1 MWPWTG
7 RRSGRLAEEVE
18 MLRRKVDA
26 VLYDQEDIKSRL
38 QKVLWRIGKLSAQ
51 PVDEGSTPSA
61 SSGPTGLGASTSPSP
76 QTDPVSARLLARR
89 SRRTGTLPSLP
100 PTGSRED
107 ERD

>member
-1 MWPWTG
+1 MWSWTG

-38 QKVLWRIGKLSAQ
+38 QKVLWRIGKLGAGAAAQ
-51 PVDEGSTPSA
+51 EAPGTAPSTDNAIAPSV
-61 SSGPTGLGASTSPSP
+61 TS
-76 QTDPVSARLLARR
+76 TDPVSARILARR
-89 SRRTGTLPSLP
+89 GRGRLPALQP
-100 PTGSRED
+100 AAPRED